1 MHQAVEDGIGEGG
14 VADHGVPF
22 LDRQLT
28 GREGGA
34 PSVAVFEDFQQVTAL
49 FGGQF
54 DQAPVIED
62 EELGPRQGVDEFG
75 VAPVPLGDGQ
85 VLEESG
91 QAQVEGGVALPAGAV
106 RQGAGEP
113 GFTDAGGAG
122 DEDIEAVTDPLAG
135 GQ

>member
-1 MHQAVEDGIGEGG
+1 MASARGGATDQAML
-14 VADHGVPF
+14 F

-28 GREGGA
+28 GGERGA
-34 PSVAVFEDFQQVTAL
+34 CAVPVFEDFQQVTAL

-54 DQAPVIED
+54 DPSPVIED
-62 EELGPRQGVDEFG
+62 EELGSRQGVDEFG
-75 VAPVPLGDGQ
+75 IASVVLGDSH

-91 QAQVEGGVALPAGAV
+91 QAQVEGGVSLPAGAV
-106 RQGAGEP
+106 RQGASEP

-122 DEDIEAVTDPLAG
+122 DEDIEGVTDPLAD